1 MKRIF
6 LVLIAVVVITI
17 VKAQPQAFEATTDF
31 QKTTQ
36 PAAIIELPYSESI
49 VEKAVSDY
57 MNRKGMK
64 GNDSK
69 GFKVFRNYKLRDTQD
84 YMSDLYFK
92 IERKSRKEKDLTVVS
107 LVVGKAS
114 EDVKARVSPDNSTL
128 DGAKDLLK
136 DMVSS
141 IDAYSLEVQIKDQE
155 ETVKKTQRKYD
166 GLIDDQKDYEKKI
179 KNLQDKLEENRK
191 DQLKQQD
198 EVKKQQSLL
207 ETLKGKR
214 KS

>member
-6 LVLIAVVVITI
+6 LLLIAVVSLSIL
-17 VKAQPQAFEATTDF
+17 KAQPQAFEATTEF

-36 PAAIIELPYSESI
+36 PAAIIELPYTESI
-49 VEKAVSDY
+49 VEKAITEY
-57 MNRKGMK
+57 MSRKGMK

-69 GFKVFRNYKLRDTQD
+69 GFKVFRNYKLRESQD

-114 EDVKARVSPDNSTL
+114 EDVKARASADNSTL
-128 DGAKDLLK
+128 DGAKELLNE
-136 DMVSS
+136 MVGS

-155 ETVKKTQRKYD
+155 ETVKKSQRKYD

-179 KNLQDKLEENRK
+179 KNLQDKLEENKK
-191 DQLKQQD
+191 DQQKQQD

-214 KS
+214 KP